1 MVFDG
6 FCWGFLLVYSGGGGI
21 KHTAVRTQAKEA
33 ECNRGR
39 TTCRLASG
47 ALSGSSRSAGPES
60 LPVGPACGFYT
71 HKLAIKQAVILLQWI
86 DGININIH
94 PPTYT
99 HIHLTVSIYP
109 SIHLTVNLYPFIH
122 PSTYLSNQQSIHQ
135 FIYSSL
141 HPFNS
146 LSIHLSTHPSTY
158 LTHSPPYPSIHPNIC
173 LFICLSIPPSKQLST
188 YLSINPINYKSIYP
202 FTYSSIHPPTYWAIH
217 LPIHPC
223 NHLSVYLSLS
233 VCPSIHLNS
242 HQYIYLS
249 ICLFIHPFLS
259 TLVCTCW
266 TVCIFVCV
274 SYMSMVR
281 SLRKSLCSGFS
292 TSTTPHGYRRPRTFF
307 PLASICWLEPTTA
320 NGILVYTHTQ
330 THATNVQS

>member
-86 DGININIH
+86 DDININIH

-158 LTHSPPYPSIHPNIC
+158 LTHSPPYPSI
-173 LFICLSIPPSKQLST
+173 QT
-188 YLSINPINYKSIYP
+188 
-202 FTYSSIHPPTYWAIH
+202 
-217 LPIHPC
+217 
-223 NHLSVYLSLS
+223 SVYLSVYPSPHPNSCLLIYS
-233 VCPSIHLNS
+233 SIQSTTNPSIHLPTHPYIHPPIEPFTS
-242 HQYIYLS
+242 LSIHATIYLS
-249 ICLFIHPFLS
+249 IYLCLSVHP
-259 TLVCTCW
+259 
-266 TVCIFVCV
+266 
-274 SYMSMVR
+274 
-281 SLRKSLCSGFS
+281 
-292 TSTTPHGYRRPRTFF
+292 
-307 PLASICWLEPTTA
+307 SI
-320 NGILVYTHTQ
+320 
-330 THATNVQS
+330 

>member
-86 DGININIH
+86 DDININIH

-109 SIHLTVNLYPFIH
+109 SIH
-122 PSTYLSNQQSIHQ
+122 PSNCQSV
-135 FIYSSL
+135 
-141 HPFNS
+141 
-146 LSIHLSTHPSTY
+146 SI
-158 LTHSPPYPSIHPNIC
+158 YPSIH
-173 LFICLSIPPSKQLST
+173 L
-188 YLSINPINYKSIYP
+188 PIQP
-202 FTYSSIHPPTYWAIH
+202 AIH
-217 LPIHPC
+217 
-223 NHLSVYLSLS
+223 
-233 VCPSIHLNS
+233 PSIHLF
-242 HQYIYLS
+242 IPPS
-249 ICLFIHPFLS
+249 I
-259 TLVCTCW
+259 
-266 TVCIFVCV
+266 
-274 SYMSMVR
+274 
-281 SLRKSLCSGFS
+281 
-292 TSTTPHGYRRPRTFF
+292 
-307 PLASICWLEPTTA
+307 
-320 NGILVYTHTQ
+320 
-330 THATNVQS
+330 